1 MDTIYVASTI
11 ITLDPT
17 RPFAEAVAVRDGK
30 ILHVGALEELE
41 GYLGRGAYVIDRQ
54 FANAVITPGFIEA
67 HGHLYGDGS
76 VCEYPWV
83 GFDDRVRAD
92 GTIDKGCKTI
102 SDVIARLRRDVD
114 RALADDKTLLGFG
127 FDPTF
132 HDGRPLLAHDL
143 NEVSNELGVIVMNAS
158 GHLCYANTA
167 QMAKNGIDST
177 TVAPGVM
184 VDGND
189 NPTGEFHETAMG
201 LVLAKANLL
210 GTSPT
215 AATWNGGRLAQ
226 LAGCTTMSDIGMV
239 TLGESFEAFRRAVH
253 EEAFPVRVAFSPNM
267 NKIGELLGLPE
278 RLELAKKLKSESTDR
293 CFMGPLKWL
302 ADGSIQGFTGKLG
315 WPGYCGGEDHGFLI
329 MDEDAVVRDVTPFHD
344 AGFQAAIHTNG
355 DEATAVVLAAIER
368 ILISSPRPDHRHRLE
383 HCQLASRAQFKKM
396 AALGV
401 GVNLFSNHLFYWGD
415 THRTKTAGPDKA
427 RRMNAARS
435 AIDAG
440 VTFSIHSDA
449 PVTPVA
455 PLFTMW
461 CAVNRQT
468 RSGFV
473 LGEYEQLTAR
483 EALEAMTMGSAKLL
497 HIDDKAGS
505 IEVGKWAD
513 FTVLAENPLEVEK
526 YSLKDIAV
534 LATVVNGNVTERPA

>member
-1 MDTIYVASTI
+1 M
-11 ITLDPT
+11 
-17 RPFAEAVAVRDGK
+17 
-30 ILHVGALEELE
+30 
-41 GYLGRGAYVIDRQ
+41 
-54 FANAVITPGFIEA
+54 
-67 HGHLYGDGS
+67 
-76 VCEYPWV
+76 
-83 GFDDRVRAD
+83 
-92 GTIDKGCKTI
+92 
-102 SDVIARLRRDVD
+102 
-114 RALADDKTLLGFG
+114 
-127 FDPTF
+127 
-132 HDGRPLLAHDL
+132 
-143 NEVSNELGVIVMNAS
+143 
-158 GHLCYANTA
+158 
-167 QMAKNGIDST
+167 
-177 TVAPGVM
+177 
-184 VDGND
+184 
-189 NPTGEFHETAMG
+189 
-201 LVLAKANLL
+201 
-210 GTSPT
+210 
-215 AATWNGGRLAQ
+215 
-226 LAGCTTMSDIGMV
+226 
-239 TLGESFEAFRRAVH
+239 
-253 EEAFPVRVAFSPNM
+253 
-267 NKIGELLGLPE
+267 
-278 RLELAKKLKSESTDR
+278 
-293 CFMGPLKWL
+293 
-302 ADGSIQGFTGKLG
+302 
-315 WPGYCGGEDHGFLI
+315 
-329 MDEDAVVRDVTPFHD
+329 
-344 AGFQAAIHTNG
+344 
-355 DEATAVVLAAIER
+355 VLAAIER

-534 LATVVNGNVTERPA
+534 LATVVNGNVTERPE